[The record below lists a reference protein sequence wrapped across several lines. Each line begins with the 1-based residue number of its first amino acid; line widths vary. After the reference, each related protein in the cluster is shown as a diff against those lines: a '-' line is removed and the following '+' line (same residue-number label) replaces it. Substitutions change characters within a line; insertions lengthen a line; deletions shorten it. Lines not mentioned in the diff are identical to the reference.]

1 MEFRPN
7 IAIHSLLI
15 KLDNDNEVYKPL
27 LVIVNA
33 GDSFNM
39 MEEINRIIVNSLDQT
54 LQLLHLV
61 NKV

>member
-1 MEFRPN
+1 M
-7 IAIHSLLI
+7 
-15 KLDNDNEVYKPL
+15 DNDNEVYKPL

-39 MEEINRIIVNSLDQT
+39 MEEINRVIVNSLDQT